1 MKDKLDPLIDSSNS
15 TLDSNGIRNSAI
27 CSVVLT
33 NERAAV
39 VLVTTDCNNFKIKS
53 C

>member
-1 MKDKLDPLIDSSNS
+1 MKDKLDPLINS

-39 VLVTTDCNNFKIKS
+39 VLVTADCNNFKIKS